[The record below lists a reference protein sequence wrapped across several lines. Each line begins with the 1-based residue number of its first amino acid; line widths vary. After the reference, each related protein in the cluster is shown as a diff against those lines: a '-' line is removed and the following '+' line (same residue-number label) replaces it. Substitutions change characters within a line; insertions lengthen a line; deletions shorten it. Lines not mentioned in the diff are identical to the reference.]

1 MPLNYGLITKKP
13 ELEYKF
19 SDGTTETVK
28 DLLAKT
34 FDNTVDF
41 SNAYTIVEV
50 TKESLIIG
58 VRFTSKEI
66 PPFTFYIIIITK
78 IERKVKFPLYFLF
91 SNQ

>member
-28 DLLAKT
+28 DLLVKT

-41 SNAYTIVEV
+41 FNC
-50 TKESLIIG
+50 LQHMNL
-58 VRFTSKEI
+58 
-66 PPFTFYIIIITK
+66 
-78 IERKVKFPLYFLF
+78 PLYKMMKWNRKILA
-91 SNQ
+91 

>member
-50 TKESLIIG
+50 TK
-58 VRFTSKEI
+58 
-66 PPFTFYIIIITK
+66 
-78 IERKVKFPLYFLF
+78 
-91 SNQ
+91 